1 MALGAFALGCRGVVL
16 YSYYDLFLTFS
27 APNTPFPNRTRAP
40 DEVIARRLMDLKL
53 LGQEVKALEE
63 VLLGEVADASKLVSA
78 PPDGVVVGMRCPRK
92 SAGVGDGDGA
102 GDGTSSCTL
111 FVCNM
116 TPRPQVVEV
125 ADAAAVRLGPFDVTI
140 LTVPRQRLGA
150 Q

>member
-92 SAGVGDGDGA
+92 SSAGRLEGDGA
-102 GDGTSSCTL
+102 GDGSCTL

-116 TPRPQVVEV
+116 APRSQVVEV

-140 LTVPRQRLGA
+140 LTVPRQGA

>member
-92 SAGVGDGDGA
+92 S
-102 GDGTSSCTL
+102 SSCTL
-111 FVCNM
+111 FLCNM
-116 TPRPQVVEV
+116 TPRSQVVEV
-125 ADAAAVRLGPFDVTI
+125 AGAAAVRLGPFDVAI
-140 LTVPRQRLGA
+140 LTMPRQGLGA